1 MISHFMKLGEV
12 EQKKHKQDF
21 IFKTLPK
28 VNFLVEFKK
37 QHSNHTYYLFLIV
50 SDGIWSMKGTE
61 KN

>member
-1 MISHFMKLGEV
+1 MKLGEV
-12 EQKKHKQDF
+12 EQKKHEQ
-21 IFKTLPK
+21 

-37 QHSNHTYYLFLIV
+37 QHSNRHTYYLFLIF

>member
-1 MISHFMKLGEV
+1 MILGEV
-12 EQKKHKQDF
+12 EQKKHEPDF
-21 IFKTLPK
+21 FFKTLPK

-37 QHSNHTYYLFLIV
+37 QHSNHTYYLFLIF

>member
-1 MISHFMKLGEV
+1 MKLGEV
-12 EQKKHKQDF
+12 EQKKHEPDL
-21 IFKTLPK
+21 IFFKILPK